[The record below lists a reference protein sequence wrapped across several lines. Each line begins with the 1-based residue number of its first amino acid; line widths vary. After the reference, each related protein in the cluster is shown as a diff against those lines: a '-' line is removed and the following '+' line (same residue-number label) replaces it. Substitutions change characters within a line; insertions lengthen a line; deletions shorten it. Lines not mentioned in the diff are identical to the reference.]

1 MTARIR
7 KFSRISAR
15 ERRLLI
21 GASIL
26 LAVSRLVLWVVPFRF
41 VWPYLS
47 QTVSERE
54 ATDPRHPTA
63 SYLQAGTATGLLL
76 ACAVSLIA
84 NPCRPSGEGGRPR
97 RAIDP
102 ASSRSLT
109 NADRIIDWTDVSLAR
124 PRSLER
130 ARRKFSRSLCA
141 PTVSY
146 SRSL

>member
-54 ATDPRHPTA
+54 ATDPC
-63 SYLQAGTATGLLL
+63 LLR
-76 ACAVSLIA
+76 SIIW
-84 NPCRPSGEGGRPR
+84 
-97 RAIDP
+97 AIDTAAKWVP
-102 ASSRSLT
+102 GSKCLVKAM
-109 NADRIIDWTDVSLAR
+109 AARIIMGHYGYACSVRLGVNKNQNGKFQAHAWVERNGDIIVGNLSDLA
-124 PRSLER
+124 
-130 ARRKFSRSLCA
+130 A
-141 PTVSY
+141 Y
-146 SRSL
+146 STLAQR